1 MDKLRV
7 AMISSSEPDPDLVKQ
22 QLEGIDHEFDT
33 FVCNSDGETI
43 EAVKG
48 ADVIINL
55 GVPMSR
61 SVIEEIDDAQ
71 ALIIPS
77 HGFNH
82 VDHEAATDQSMMVIN
97 AAGFCT
103 EEVSN
108 HAIMLMLACA
118 KKLTVLNDLTKEG
131 KWGPDT
137 RAAILPM
144 APITDQVLGLVALG
158 NIGRAVARK
167 AQALGMSVIAYDPY
181 VQPWIA
187 REYRVQLVS
196 SLEELAAS
204 SDFISMHTPLNN
216 QTSKLVGSSFFK
228 SMKPSAYFIN
238 TCRGGTVDEEALID
252 ALKNREFAGAGLDV
266 FEVEPTAPDNPL
278 FKMENVIVTPHSAG
292 SSDRA
297 TVASQV
303 QAGQETAR
311 ILNGTWPMSLVNP
324 EVRAQI
330 EMRPLAT
337 RSSQI
342 LP

>member
-1 MDKLRV
+1 MEKLRV
-7 AMISSSEPDPDLVKQ
+7 AMISSGEPNADLIQQ

-48 ADVIINL
+48 ADVIINQ
-55 GVPMSR
+55 GVPMPR
-61 SVIEEIDDAQ
+61 SVIEEIEDAQ

-118 KKLTVLNDLTKEG
+118 KKVTILNDLTKAG

-137 RAAILPM
+137 RKAIMPM

-181 VQPWIA
+181 VQPWVA

-196 SLEELAAS
+196 SLEELATN
-204 SDFISMHTPLNN
+204 SDFVSMHTPLNN
-216 QTSKLVGSSFFK
+216 QTDKLVGADFFK
-228 SMKPSAYFIN
+228 AMKPSAYFIN
-238 TCRGGTVDEEALID
+238 TCRGGTVDEQALIE
-252 ALKNREFAGAGLDV
+252 ALKNKEFAGAGLDV
-266 FEVEPTAPDNPL
+266 FDVEPTAPNNPL
-278 FKMENVIVTPHSAG
+278 FEMENVIVTPHSAG

-297 TVASQV
+297 RVASQV
-303 QAGQETAR
+303 QVGQETAR
-311 ILNGTWPMSLVNP
+311 ILKGTWPMSLVNP
-324 EVRAQI
+324 EVRARI
-330 EMRPLAT
+330 DMRPMAT
-337 RSSQI
+337 RSD
-342 LP
+342 